1 MPEPPT
7 LLRKL
12 GLGSA
17 TALVV
22 ANMIGT
28 GIFTSTG
35 FLAGDLGTSRAV
47 LASWVVGGICALLG
61 AICYSELA
69 LNFPQSGGEYLYLSR
84 TYGPT
89 WGFIAGWV
97 SFFAGFSAPIA
108 AAALA
113 FAGYLAATL
122 SQWHTPIPNLFSVFF
137 GSQRAVAFSLVALL
151 AAWNCFGILL
161 SARLQNVLTATK
173 ILLLIAF
180 TVAGLWF
187 GDGNWRNFSIP
198 AQRLSTTPVWQAF
211 AISLFWI
218 YVSYSGWN
226 AATYVAEEIK
236 NPKRVLPYAL
246 LIGTTCVALLYTA
259 LNVVFI
265 YALPLDQMRGVVE
278 IGSVAA
284 NRLFGSRIGG
294 LFSGLIAFSLLS
306 TVNAMTIAGPRV
318 YYAMAKD
325 GQFFSGAKAIHPRF
339 RTPVRSIAAQALC
352 TMALLLTPFAQLM
365 MYVGFTLNFF
375 AVMSVSTLLV
385 QRRRP
390 GWQKLPAV
398 SFAYPLVPGMFIA
411 VGTWMVIEG
420 FLRKPGVSVATLVTL
435 VTGAMA
441 HHAFAVRS
449 NNSAGPVLSASSH
462 GSEGKPQK
470 EEVFPDDS
478 THR

>member
-1 MPEPPT
+1 MPAQPT

-12 GLGSA
+12 GLASA

-47 LASWVVGGICALLG
+47 LSSWVVGGIFALLG

-89 WGFIAGWV
+89 WGFVAGWV

-113 FAGYLAATL
+113 FAGYLAAAF
-122 SQWHTPIPNLFSVFF
+122 SEWHAPTSNLLSVFLGF
-137 GSQRAVAFSLVALL
+137 QRAVAFSLVALL
-151 AAWNCFGILL
+151 ATWNCFGILL
-161 SARLQNVLTATK
+161 GARLQNVLTATK
-173 ILLLIAF
+173 VLLLAVFII
-180 TVAGLWF
+180 AGLWF

-198 AQRLSTTPVWQAF
+198 GQRLTTTPLWQAF

-236 NPKRVLPYAL
+236 NPRRILPYAL
-246 LIGTTCVALLYTA
+246 LIGTSCVALLYTA

-325 GQFFSGAKAIHPRF
+325 GHFFSGAKAIHPRF

-352 TMALLLTPFAQLM
+352 TMVLLFTPFAQLM
-365 MYVGFTLNFF
+365 MYIGFTLNFF
-375 AVMSVSTLLV
+375 AVMSVSALV
-385 QRRRP
+385 LQRRRP

-398 SFAYPLVPGMFIA
+398 SFAYPLIPGMFIA

-420 FLRKPGVSVATLVTL
+420 FLRKPGISVATLVTL
-435 VTGAMA
+435 LTGAIA
-441 HHAFAVRS
+441 HHTLAKRSKNFADP
-449 NNSAGPVLSASSH
+449 ALSAKTH
-462 GSEGKPQK
+462 GFARKPLK
-470 EEVFPDDS
+470 EEVLPDES
-478 THR
+478 THC